1 MLTQIK
7 QDLRQYY
14 YDSTFRDLNLDSA
27 YERSRAAI
35 DEAPS
40 FKHML
45 AIVAQFVDNLKDS
58 HTRFIPPGLALNVR
72 YGWTTKTIGD
82 SCYIDWVRKDSDAEK
97 KGLKRG
103 ERLVTWDRMEASRRS
118 MRILSYVYYALSPRE
133 FVKLVVESPDGLLR
147 EVTVKAEIKRAQSVV
162 DYTTLEARAQLSHQ
176 AEATFRANIHTTR
189 SFGDTVMVW
198 RFPSFRYGDRY
209 LGEMFSHA
217 RKHRALILD
226 LRGNGGGS
234 LATEL
239 DMVSHL
245 FDREVVVGTMV
256 ERSGKTKQVAKP
268 VGDPFLGRLIILLDS
283 GSASASEILARTA
296 QLEYRAT
303 LVGDRTA
310 GAVVAS
316 LYYYHR
322 IGHTKGMDY
331 ALQVSVADF
340 VMSDG
345 KRLEGVGVTPD
356 ETILPTPEDLVKE
369 QDPVMAHAL
378 AMVGIE
384 IDSKKAAKIFRK

>member
-147 EVTVKAEIKRAQSVV
+147 EVTVKAEIKRAQSGGNLPCQHPHDAVV
-162 DYTTLEARAQLSHQ
+162 RRHGDGVEIPEFSLRRSVFRRDVLARPQTPRADSRSPGQRRWLSRHRARHGFASLRSRGGSRHHGRAQRENQAGREAR
-176 AEATFRANIHTTR
+176 R
-189 SFGDTVMVW
+189 
-198 RFPSFRYGDRY
+198 
-209 LGEMFSHA
+209 
-217 RKHRALILD
+217 
-226 LRGNGGGS
+226 
-234 LATEL
+234 
-239 DMVSHL
+239 
-245 FDREVVVGTMV
+245 
-256 ERSGKTKQVAKP
+256 
-268 VGDPFLGRLIILLDS
+268 
-283 GSASASEILARTA
+283 
-296 QLEYRAT
+296 
-303 LVGDRTA
+303 
-310 GAVVAS
+310 
-316 LYYYHR
+316 
-322 IGHTKGMDY
+322 
-331 ALQVSVADF
+331 
-340 VMSDG
+340 
-345 KRLEGVGVTPD
+345 
-356 ETILPTPEDLVKE
+356 
-369 QDPVMAHAL
+369 
-378 AMVGIE
+378 
-384 IDSKKAAKIFRK
+384 